1 MAKNQPSL
9 QFYPQD
15 FLGGVML
22 LDEEAVGVYI
32 KLLCALWIVD
42 NRLPFDFKKLARA
55 SNTPPKTLERVWPE
69 IQDKFEVASNVLS
82 HPRFTR
88 DLAILAKRRAS
99 GSLGG
104 RAKEQARQSS
114 EQDSKQGSES
124 SSKSLANEKQKPNK
138 VVKNEI
144 RRTKNEDCIN
154 EEQQKPRKRFI
165 PPTVEEVR
173 DYCKEQGYTL
183 TDPELFVGF
192 YGSKNWMVGSNKMVH
207 WRKAVSGWEAREKKQ
222 QAERQQPRHQDL
234 PRSVKNE
241 IAARQMKEAARKR
254 HCEQQRIEDCE

>member
-124 SSKSLANEKQKPNK
+124 SSKSLANEKQSLSK
-138 VVKNEI
+138 VMKTEERRMKNENSNL
-144 RRTKNEDCIN
+144 T
-154 EEQQKPRKRFI
+154 FI
-165 PPTVEEVR
+165 PPTPKDVAMYAIEKSLTIDPDAFV
-173 DYCKEQGYTL
+173 DFYT
-183 TDPELFVGF
+183 
-192 YGSKNWMVGSNKMVH
+192 SKGWKVGSTKMKD
-207 WRKAVSGWEAREKKQ
+207 WKACARNWSRRN
-222 QAERQQPRHQDL
+222 ASQPSLQTQDL